1 MNDPYLVNINGA
13 LVDTRDPCALWQAL
27 YNFKLTVLSGG
38 KVDEFEIRSPVTT
51 RRTKFGPSNLSALD
65 AELDQLQA
73 ACAATKCGKV
83 RRTRY
88 AISGGFRPH

>member
-1 MNDPYLVNINGA
+1 MSDLHLVTINGA
-13 LVDTRDPCALWQAL
+13 QVDTRDPCALWQAL

-38 KVDEFEIRSPVTT
+38 KVDEIEIRSPVTT
-51 RRTKFGPSNLSALD
+51 RRTKFGPSNLAALD
-65 AELDQLQA
+65 AEMDQLQA
-73 ACAATKCGKV
+73 ACAAKCGKV